1 MCIRDRISTC
11 LDIGKVKS
19 SKVYLKKETNI
30 TNIVKYQVILP
41 DASKLDFSLR
51 KNQKNLIFNALAII
65 TCFYMLGLNLKL
77 INQFKNV
84 PFTEGRGEILK
95 SKYKGNKLELHD
107 HSYNASPVSMRDTI
121 DIFNKFKNKHLVYVI
136 GDMNELGN
144 KSKKFHMDLIKY
156 LILIK
161 AKKVIFVGSKLY
173 SLRKRYKR
181 LQFEYYENIDSVIS
195 NAEKIFNRNSKVF
208 LKGSN
213 SINLRKLSNHL
224 IS

>member
-1 MCIRDRISTC
+1 MLLIR
-11 LDIGKVKS
+11 
-19 SKVYLKKETNI
+19 N
-30 TNIVKYQVILP
+30 
-41 DASKLDFSLR
+41 
-51 KNQKNLIFNALAII
+51 
-65 TCFYMLGLNLKL
+65 NLKN
-77 INQFKNV
+77 I
-84 PFTEGRGEILK
+84 
-95 SKYKGNKLELHD
+95 
-107 HSYNASPVSMRDTI
+107 
-121 DIFNKFKNKHLVYVI
+121 
-136 GDMNELGN
+136 LGN

-181 LQFEYYENIDSVIS
+181 LQFEYYENIDSVIN

>member
-1 MCIRDRISTC
+1 
-11 LDIGKVKS
+11 
-19 SKVYLKKETNI
+19 
-30 TNIVKYQVILP
+30 
-41 DASKLDFSLR
+41 
-51 KNQKNLIFNALAII
+51 
-65 TCFYMLGLNLKL
+65 MLGLNLKL

-144 KSKKFHMDLIKY
+144 KSKKFHIDLIKY

-161 AKKVIFVGSKLY
+161 AK
-173 SLRKRYKR
+173 
-181 LQFEYYENIDSVIS
+181 
-195 NAEKIFNRNSKVF
+195 
-208 LKGSN
+208 
-213 SINLRKLSNHL
+213 
-224 IS
+224 

>member
-1 MCIRDRISTC
+1 
-11 LDIGKVKS
+11 
-19 SKVYLKKETNI
+19 
-30 TNIVKYQVILP
+30 
-41 DASKLDFSLR
+41 
-51 KNQKNLIFNALAII
+51 
-65 TCFYMLGLNLKL
+65 
-77 INQFKNV
+77 
-84 PFTEGRGEILK
+84 
-95 SKYKGNKLELHD
+95 
-107 HSYNASPVSMRDTI
+107 MRETI
-121 DIFNKFKNKHLVYVI
+121 DIFNKFKSRHLVYVI

-144 KSKKFHMDLIKY
+144 KSEKFHIDLIRY

-173 SLRKRYKR
+173 SLRKRYNR